1 MKLKPVFIFTK
12 DDTMKKIF
20 AILLC
25 ISTMLGFTACGN
37 AAEQTDDG
45 KISVVA
51 TIFPEYDFARAISG
65 GLADIKMLVSPATE
79 IHSYEPSPQD
89 IVAVQNADLFIYIG
103 GEGDAWVEKILSAVD
118 TSKMKI
124 LKMMDT
130 VSVVE
135 EEIVDGMEAESD
147 SDEIEY
153 DEHIW
158 TSPKN
163 AITMVNAIC
172 GAMSEIDSEN
182 TAAYSA
188 NAAAYSAEIQAVDD
202 EIKQVVDS
210 ASKKMLVFGDR
221 FPFRYFA
228 DEFGLS
234 YYAAFPGCSGET
246 DASAAT
252 IAKLVT
258 RIEENSLPAVFYV
271 ELSNHAMADS
281 IANQTGTKA
290 LMLHSCHNVSKD
302 DFDNSVTY
310 VDLMKNNAESLRQG
324 LPQ

>member
-1 MKLKPVFIFTK
+1 MKLKPDFKLKGIP
-12 DDTMKKIF
+12 MRKII
-20 AILLC
+20 AILLS
-25 ISTMLGFTACGN
+25 ITMLMGITACGN
-37 AAEQTDDG
+37 TAVESNDG
-45 KISVVA
+45 KISIVA

-65 GLADIKMLVSPATE
+65 GNADVRMLVSPATE

-89 IVAVQNADLFIYIG
+89 IVTVQNADLFIYIG
-103 GEGDAWVEKILSAVD
+103 GEGDAWVEKILSAID
-118 TSKMKI
+118 TSNMKI

-130 VSVVE
+130 VEIVE

-163 AITMVNAIC
+163 AVKMVNAIC
-172 GAMSEIDSEN
+172 GAMSEIDEKN
-182 TAAYSA
+182 ADIYSS
-188 NAAAYSAEIQAVDD
+188 NAAAYNEEIEAVDN
-202 EIKQVVDS
+202 EIKQIVDS

-246 DASAAT
+246 DASANT

-258 RIEENSLPAVFYV
+258 RIKDNNLPAVFYV
-271 ELSNHAMADS
+271 ELGNHTMADS
-281 IANQTGTKA
+281 IAAQTGTKS
-290 LMLHSCHNVSKD
+290 LMLHSCHNVSRE
-302 DFDNSVTY
+302 DFDNGVTY
-310 VDLMKNNAESLRQG
+310 IQLMKNNAETLKEG
-324 LPQ
+324 LPE

>member
-1 MKLKPVFIFTK
+1 
-12 DDTMKKIF
+12 MKKIIS
-20 AILLC
+20 ILLC
-25 ISTMLGFTACGN
+25 AAIMLGISACGSADVKSDN
-37 AAEQTDDG
+37 G
-45 KISVVA
+45 KINIVA
-51 TIFPEYDFARAISG
+51 TIFPEYDFARAVAG
-65 GLADIKMLVSPATE
+65 DNANIKMLVSPATE
-79 IHSYEPSPQD
+79 IHSFEPSPQD
-89 IVAVQNADLFIYIG
+89 IAAVQNADLFIYIG

-118 TSKMKI
+118 TSKMKV

-135 EEIVDGMEAESD
+135 EEIVDGMEAEEESD

-163 AITMVNAIC
+163 AMAMVNAIC
-172 GAMSEIDSEN
+172 GAISEIDKEN
-182 TAAYSA
+182 ADIYEK
-188 NAAAYSAEIQAVDD
+188 NAAAYNAEIQAVDD
-202 EIKQVVDS
+202 EIKQVVDA

-252 IAKLVT
+252 VAKLVK

-271 ELSNHAMADS
+271 ELGNHAMADS

-290 LMLHSCHNVSKD
+290 LMLHSCHNVSKE
-302 DFDNSVTY
+302 DFDNGVTY
-310 VDLMKNNAESLRQG
+310 VDLMKNNGETLKQG
-324 LPQ
+324 LPR

>member
-1 MKLKPVFIFTK
+1 
-12 DDTMKKIF
+12 MKKIIS
-20 AILLC
+20 ILLC
-25 ISTMLGFTACGN
+25 AAIMLGITACGS
-37 AAEQTDDG
+37 ADVKSSDG

-51 TIFPEYDFARAISG
+51 TIFPEYDFARAVAG
-65 GLADIKMLVSPATE
+65 DNANIKMLVSPATE
-79 IHSYEPSPQD
+79 IHSFEPSPQD
-89 IVAVQNADLFIYIG
+89 IAAVQNADLFIYIG

-118 TSKMKI
+118 TSKMKV

-135 EEIVDGMEAESD
+135 EEIVDGMEAEEEESD

-163 AITMVNAIC
+163 AIAMVNAIC
-172 GAMSEIDSEN
+172 GAISEIDREN
-182 TAAYSA
+182 ADIYAE
-188 NAAAYSAEIQAVDD
+188 NAAKYNAEIQAVDD
-202 EIKQVVDS
+202 EIKQVVDA

-252 IAKLVT
+252 VAKLVK
-258 RIEENSLPAVFYV
+258 RIEENNLPAVFYV
-271 ELSNHAMADS
+271 ELGNHAMADS

-290 LMLHSCHNVSKD
+290 LMLHSCHNVSKE
-302 DFDNSVTY
+302 DFDNGVTY
-310 VDLMKNNAESLRQG
+310 VDLMKNNGEALKEG

>member
-1 MKLKPVFIFTK
+1 MEGYN
-12 DDTMKKIF
+12 MKKIIS
-20 AILLC
+20 ILLC
-25 ISTMLGFTACGN
+25 AAIMLGISACGSADVKSDN
-37 AAEQTDDG
+37 G
-45 KISVVA
+45 KINIVA
-51 TIFPEYDFARAISG
+51 TIFPEYDFARAVAG
-65 GLADIKMLVSPATE
+65 DNANIKMLVSPATK
-79 IHSYEPSPQD
+79 IHSFEPSPQD
-89 IVAVQNADLFIYIG
+89 IAAVQNADLFIYIG

-118 TSKMKI
+118 TSKMKV

-135 EEIVDGMEAESD
+135 EEIVDGMEAEEESD

-163 AITMVNAIC
+163 AMAMVNAIC
-172 GAMSEIDSEN
+172 GAISEIDKEN
-182 TAAYSA
+182 ADIYEK
-188 NAAAYSAEIQAVDD
+188 NAAAYNAEIQAVDD
-202 EIKQVVDS
+202 EIKQVVDA

-252 IAKLVT
+252 VAKLVK

-271 ELSNHAMADS
+271 ELGNHAMADS

-290 LMLHSCHNVSKD
+290 LMLHSCHNVSKE
-302 DFDNSVTY
+302 DFDNGVTY
-310 VDLMKNNAESLRQG
+310 VDLMKNNVETLKEG
-324 LPQ
+324 LPR

>member
-1 MKLKPVFIFTK
+1 
-12 DDTMKKIF
+12 MKKIIS
-20 AILLC
+20 ILLC
-25 ISTMLGFTACGN
+25 AAIMLGISACGSADVKSDN
-37 AAEQTDDG
+37 G
-45 KISVVA
+45 KINIVA
-51 TIFPEYDFARAISG
+51 TIFPEYDFARAVAG
-65 GLADIKMLVSPATE
+65 DNANIKMLVSPATE
-79 IHSYEPSPQD
+79 IHSFEPSPQD
-89 IVAVQNADLFIYIG
+89 IAAVQNADLFIYIG

-118 TSKMKI
+118 TSKMTV

-135 EEIVDGMEAESD
+135 EEIVDGMEAEEESD

-163 AITMVNAIC
+163 AMSMVNAIC
-172 GAMSEIDSEN
+172 GAISEIDKEN
-182 TAAYSA
+182 ADIYEK
-188 NAAAYSAEIQAVDD
+188 NAAAYNAEIQAVDD
-202 EIKQVVDS
+202 EIKQVVDA

-252 IAKLVT
+252 VAKLVK

-271 ELSNHAMADS
+271 ELGNHAMADS

-290 LMLHSCHNVSKD
+290 LMLHSCHNVSKE
-302 DFDNSVTY
+302 DFDNGVTY
-310 VDLMKNNAESLRQG
+310 VDLMKNNVETLKEG
-324 LPQ
+324 LPR

>member
-1 MKLKPVFIFTK
+1 MKLTPIFIFAK
-12 DDTMKKIF
+12 DETMKKIF

-25 ISTMLGFTACGN
+25 ISVTLGFTACGN
-37 AAEQTDDG
+37 AAEQTGDG

-51 TIFPEYDFARAISG
+51 TIFPEYDFARAVSG

-118 TSKMKI
+118 TSKMTI

-135 EEIVDGMEAESD
+135 EEIVDGMEGESD

-172 GAMSEIDSEN
+172 SAMSEIDSKNAE
-182 TAAYSA
+182 AYSA
-188 NAAAYSAEIQAVDD
+188 NAAAYNAEIQAVDD
-202 EIKQVVDS
+202 EIRQAVDS

-258 RIEENSLPAVFYV
+258 RIEENNLPAVFYV

-281 IANQTGTKA
+281 IAAQTGAKA

-302 DFDNSVTY
+302 DFDSGVTY